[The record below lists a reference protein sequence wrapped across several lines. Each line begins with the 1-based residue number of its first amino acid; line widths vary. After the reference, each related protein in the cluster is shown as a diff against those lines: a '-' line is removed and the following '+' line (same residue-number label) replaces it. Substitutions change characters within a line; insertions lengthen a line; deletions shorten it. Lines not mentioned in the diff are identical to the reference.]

1 MRPDIEAYRRRAA
14 EVLGEAYQRGIQAR
28 GRLETRA
35 VNTLISA
42 AESGRYELVDP
53 NNYLEEAKDRTF
65 AGESGIIYFGPHY
78 KGFPPDVALVGKVT
92 ERIVPLTET
101 AVFTAK
107 KQMDPDR
114 GRNRFSQSVHRAEFN
129 VINRA
134 SQELGFTTIPIV
146 QTEDEAYYLDHM
158 EAIGGMTPRRFS
170 YNAVNVA
177 AEFLLGTI
185 DNPIGGRL
193 LVIAANGTRDPRAK
207 LERAHSGL
215 EWILKKIRKN
225 GFAMGIA
232 LEPNV
237 RRSVPILGST
247 KVIITKLLTW
257 EDVTDKYEALQKAA
271 TVSGQ
276 KLGFTRSDLMMVPI
290 AGVLRPSR
298 QGNFYK
304 DMLLRFPELA
314 DPASW

>member
-1 MRPDIEAYRRRAA
+1 MREIEAYRLRAA
-14 EVLGEAYQRGIQAR
+14 QILGEAYQRAIQTR
-28 GRLETRA
+28 GRLETKA

-53 NNYLEEAKDRTF
+53 NNYLEKAKDRTS
-65 AGESGIIYFGPHY
+65 AGESGVIYFAPHY
-78 KGFPPDVALVGKVT
+78 KGFPPDIALVGRVT

-107 KQMDPDR
+107 KHMDPDR
-114 GRNRFSQSVHRAEFN
+114 GSNRFSQTLRRAEFH

-177 AEFLLGTI
+177 AEFLLGTE
-185 DNPIGGRL
+185 DYPIGGRL
-193 LVIAANGTRDPRAK
+193 LVIAASGTRNPRAK

-237 RRSVPILGST
+237 RRSLPILGSAR
-247 KVIITKLLTW
+247 VIITKPLTW

-276 KLGFTRSDLMMVPI
+276 KLGFTRSDLMMAPI
-290 AGVLRPSR
+290 AGVLRPAR
-298 QGNFYK
+298 QGNFYR
-304 DMLLRFPELA
+304 DMLLRFPQLA
-314 DPASW
+314 DPRKW